1 MEKHMIVVNDRHK
14 HYMMKMDNSDKLIE
28 VGRSLNAL
36 EHKRQQMEEFV
47 LMLPPRLNVEN
58 ATKKKEKD

>member
-1 MEKHMIVVNDRHK
+1 
-14 HYMMKMDNSDKLIE
+14 MMKMDNSDKLIE